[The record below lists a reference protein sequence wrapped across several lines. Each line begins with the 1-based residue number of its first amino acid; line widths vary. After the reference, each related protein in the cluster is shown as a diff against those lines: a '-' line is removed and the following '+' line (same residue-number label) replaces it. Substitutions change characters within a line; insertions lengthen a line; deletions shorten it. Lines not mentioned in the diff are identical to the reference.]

1 MTQVNGQQYK
11 VSAASTNQ
19 FTLTDSAD
27 QASDFTGNYT
37 AMDSNAATA
46 EKVVRIIRI
55 YNAGSNKALIE
66 TDGDHGLDN
75 SVHNGQILALFD
87 LEDMTGSDDKKY
99 TISSVPNT
107 TYVEI
112 NFGSDPSAAAG
123 YPEVCA
129 DNTCGT
135 LRLSTGDLAVTS
147 TGDAIGTALSA
158 LDGAGTITVTR
169 KKDAESPSWSG
180 GYMYRVTFATAPGDI
195 GELYVSTSALTGTGA
210 TVTVGSEAN
219 PNSASPSSNGGFERD
234 ANQIGGTFL
243 FRRPRE
249 ISPLLFLLQLRRRT
263 CELPWTEFL
272 GGVVWLT

>member
-27 QASDFTGNYT
+27 QASDFTAYT
-37 AMDSNAATA
+37 PMDSNAATA

-75 SVHNGQILALFD
+75 SVHNGQILAFFD

-112 NFGSDPSAAAG
+112 KS
-123 YPEVCA
+123 
-129 DNTCGT
+129 
-135 LRLSTGDLAVTS
+135 
-147 TGDAIGTALSA
+147 
-158 LDGAGTITVTR
+158 R
-169 KKDAESPSWSG
+169 KCN
-180 GYMYRVTFATAPGDI
+180 R
-195 GELYVSTSALTGTGA
+195 
-210 TVTVGSEAN
+210 
-219 PNSASPSSNGGFERD
+219 
-234 ANQIGGTFL
+234 
-243 FRRPRE
+243 
-249 ISPLLFLLQLRRRT
+249 
-263 CELPWTEFL
+263 
-272 GGVVWLT
+272 